1 MARYADA
8 PDELE
13 AHLATRTPA
22 WAAAITGLSEQE
34 IVDFARLYGR
44 TKRSYIRI
52 GFGFSRSRNGSAN
65 VHAVTCIPTVTGG
78 WQYKGGGAFY
88 NNSDVYPWDRTL
100 IEALAM
106 LDASIRVLDMSRL
119 GPLLCRHRRDLADCP
134 PVQPPYPPNK
144 HPPQ

>member
-65 VHAVTCIPTVTGG
+65 VYAVTCIPTVTGG
-78 WQYKGGGAFY
+78 WQYNGGGAFY
-88 NNSDVYPWDRTL
+88 NNSDVFPWDRS
-100 IEALAM
+100 EEHPSALQSTMRISYAVFC
-106 LDASIRVLDMSRL
+106 LTQKTSS
-119 GPLLCRHRRDLADCP
+119 PHTH
-134 PVQPPYPPNK
+134 NT
-144 HPPQ
+144 